1 MVFLYG
7 VRLLKLVPL
16 GVGMALMMGAGAAL
30 VFWPFIDA
38 LFRRRNPKS
47 EVGTVIGSLG
57 IIIALV
63 FFVWE
68 ALAT

>member
-1 MVFLYG
+1 
-7 VRLLKLVPL
+7 
-16 GVGMALMMGAGAAL
+16 MMGAGAAL